1 MSSDNPLENISEV
14 ESEEIIFEDFTTF
27 DEVETR
33 FLGSVTDDMY
43 VALNKEDTEEILDEI
58 LIEALPWFKNPREIN
73 LLDYDRKKRCFKY
86 KLDEL
91 EIQIVNK
98 YMMMIWV
105 QRQLFTIDLIK
116 QKYSSGDFKLSSQA
130 AHIKQLVEL
139 KKECEREGYHLQ
151 SDYSRRKKNEKGIY
165 KSTFGQLM
173 EKL

>member
-1 MSSDNPLENISEV
+1 MSSKNPLENISEV

-27 DEVETR
+27 DEVEAR

-98 YMMMIWV
+98 YMMMI
-105 QRQLFTIDLIK
+105 
-116 QKYSSGDFKLSSQA
+116 
-130 AHIKQLVEL
+130 
-139 KKECEREGYHLQ
+139 
-151 SDYSRRKKNEKGIY
+151 
-165 KSTFGQLM
+165 
-173 EKL
+173 